1 MDERAVPEPLRV
13 GYQARIHSIKSG
25 KHSGDKNRQ
34 RIHEHP
40 YPDLAPRTP
49 RGALKVTPKMRE
61 EIGRTL
67 CHCLKEIGYQNAGT
81 VEFLMDEDGQLH
93 FIEVDALRHELGL
106 PGMKVVQFGFGDK
119 GAHIHLPHRYTPDTV
134 AYTGTHDNNT
144 TLGWWQAAGK
154 AEHAAIEAYVG
165 PVGKQPVWPLIW
177 AIEASVAQM
186 AVVPAQDLLELG
198 AEARMNTPAL
208 AAGNW
213 SWRAPETSWTPE
225 LAARL
230 AALSEATD
238 RDNDPLAEAK
248 K

>member
-1 MDERAVPEPLRV
+1 LQAALGPLPLI
-13 GYQARIHSIKSG
+13 A
-25 KHSGDKNRQ
+25 
-34 RIHEHP
+34 E
-40 YPDLAPRTP
+40 DLGVITP
-49 RGALKVTPKMRE
+49 
-61 EIGRTL
+61 
-67 CHCLKEIGYQNAGT
+67 
-81 VEFLMDEDGQLH
+81 
-93 FIEVDALRHELGL
+93 EVDALRHELGL

-154 AEHAAIEAYVG
+154 AERAAIEAYVG

-177 AIEASVAQM
+177 AIEVSVAQM

-198 AEARMNTPAL
+198 AEARMNTPAV

-213 SWRAPETSWTPE
+213 SWRAPEASWSPE

-238 RDNDPLAEAK
+238 RDNDPLGKDAK
-248 K
+248 